1 MSEPRTPSR
10 SSKQASYKALF
21 LDANQTELSP
31 EGKAVLKDL
40 ATFCGAYRSAV
51 MVNPTTGNIDSHA
64 MAVAEGR
71 REVWLRVQAML
82 NFEDSILLKGNT
94 YEQ

>member
-1 MSEPRTPSR
+1 MTTSR
-10 SSKQASYKALF
+10 VNKRASYKKLF
-21 LDANQTELSP
+21 YNDTDTELTP
-31 EGKAVLKDL
+31 DAKAVLKDL
-40 ATFCGAYRSAV
+40 ALFCGAYKSSV
-51 MVNPTTGNIDSHA
+51 LVNPTSGNIDSHA

-82 NFEDSILLKGNT
+82 NIEDSILLKGNT

>member
-1 MSEPRTPSR
+1 LTTPRVNKR
-10 SSKQASYKALF
+10 ASYKKLFFNDSDTALTP
-21 LDANQTELSP
+21 DAE
-31 EGKAVLKDL
+31 AVLKDL
-40 ATFCGAYRSAV
+40 ASFCGAYKSAV
-51 MVNPTTGNIDSHA
+51 MVNPISGNIDSHA

-82 NFEDSILLKGNT
+82 NLEDSILLKGNT